1 MPKRYCVRLPLLV
14 RNPPIGGWMNPQEV
28 LDFAQKNGARQ
39 FDLRF
44 TDIPSLQHH
53 ISYPIGEL
61 SVSSFEDGFGMDGS
75 SIRGWAA
82 INESDMLLIPDPT
95 TAFMDPFAETPT
107 LVMIGDVID
116 PITKQ
121 HYERDPRWIAKK
133 AEKFL
138 ENSGVGDAAYF
149 GAEAEFFIF
158 DNVRSDQ
165 NQHSGFYFI
174 DADEG
179 RWNSGREKD
188 NLGYRP
194 RYKEG
199 YFPVPPTDHYQDL
212 RSEMVQ
218 TMIKV
223 GLNIECHHHEV
234 ATGGQ
239 AEIDQRFDSLVK
251 SADNM
256 MTYKY
261 VVRNVANQYGKTVTF
276 MPKPLFQDNGSGMH
290 THQSIWK
297 GGKPLFAGDNY
308 AGLSQLALW
317 YIGGLLKHARALS
330 AIIAPTTNSYKRLV
344 PGYEAPVNLA
354 YSRRNRSAAVRIPM
368 YSASPKAKRVEF
380 RPPDPSAN
388 PYLAFAAMLMAGL
401 DGVQNKMN
409 PGDPLDKD
417 IYDLSPE
424 EMKNVPSMPAS
435 LEEALDCLEND
446 HDFMMKGD
454 VFTEE
459 LIETFI
465 DYKRKNEADAIRL
478 RPHPY
483 EFALYYDI

>member
-1 MPKRYCVRLPLLV
+1 MS
-14 RNPPIGGWMNPQEV
+14 PQEV
-28 LDFAQKNGARQ
+28 LEFAKKNNACQ
-39 FDLRF
+39 LDVRF
-44 TDIPSLQHH
+44 SDIPGLQHH
-53 ISYPIGEL
+53 ISYPITEL
-61 SVSSFEDGFGMDGS
+61 DIDSFENGFGIDGS

-82 INESDMLLIPDPT
+82 INESDMLLIPDPN
-95 TAFMDPFAETPT
+95 TAFMDPFTEVPT
-107 LVMIGDVID
+107 LVITGDVRD

-121 HYERDPRWIAKK
+121 NYERDPRWIAKK
-133 AEKFL
+133 AELFL
-138 ENSGVGDAAYF
+138 NNSGLGDTAYF

-158 DNVRSDQ
+158 DNIRFDQ
-165 NQHSGFYFI
+165 NAHSGFYFI
-174 DADEG
+174 DAEEG

-212 RSEMVQ
+212 RAEMVE
-218 TMIKV
+218 TMIKC

-234 ATGGQ
+234 ATAGQ
-239 AEIDQRFDSLVK
+239 AEIDQRFDTLVK
-251 SADNM
+251 TADNM
-256 MTYKY
+256 MLYKY
-261 VVRNVANQYGKTVTF
+261 VVRNTAYQYGKTVTF

-290 THQSIWK
+290 THQSLWK
-297 GGKPLFAGDNY
+297 GGTPMFAGDLY
-308 AGLSQLALW
+308 AGLSQMALW
-317 YIGGLLKHARALS
+317 YAGGLLKHARALS

-354 YSRRNRSAAVRIPM
+354 YSKRNRSAAVRIPM

-380 RPPDPSAN
+380 RPPDPSSN
-388 PYLAFAAMLMAGL
+388 PYLAFAAMLMAGI
-401 DGVQNKMN
+401 DGILNKTD

-424 EMKNVPSMPAS
+424 EMKNIPSMPAS
-435 LEEALDCLEND
+435 LEEALSCLEDD
-446 HDFMMKGD
+446 HAFLLKGD

-465 DYKRKNEADAIRL
+465 NYKRRSEADAIRL

>member
-1 MPKRYCVRLPLLV
+1 MTPK
-14 RNPPIGGWMNPQEV
+14 EV
-28 LDFAQKNGARQ
+28 LEFAKKNDAKEI
-39 FDLRF
+39 DVRF
-44 TDIPSLQHH
+44 TDLPGILHH
-53 ISYPIGEL
+53 VSYPITQLTEE
-61 SVSSFEDGFGMDGS
+61 SFEEGFGFDGS

-82 INESDMLLIPDPT
+82 INESDMLLLPDST
-95 TAFMDPFAETPT
+95 TAVMDPFTEHATV
-107 LVMIGDVID
+107 VMLANVVD
-116 PITKQ
+116 PITRQ

-133 AEKFL
+133 AEMHLK
-138 ENSGVGDAAYF
+138 NSGIADTVYV

-158 DNVRSDQ
+158 DNIRFDQ
-165 NQHSGFYFI
+165 NEHCGFYFV
-174 DADEG
+174 DAEEG
-179 RWNSGREKD
+179 RWNSGREAD

-212 RSEMVQ
+212 RAEMVE
-218 TMIKV
+218 TMIRC
-223 GLNIECHHHEV
+223 GLDIECHHHEV

-239 AEIDQRFDSLVK
+239 TEIDQKFDAMVK

-256 MTYKY
+256 MLFKY
-261 VVRNVANQYGKTVTF
+261 IVRNVANQYGKTVTF
-276 MPKPLFQDNGSGMH
+276 MPKPLFGDNGSGMH
-290 THQSIWK
+290 VHQSLWK
-297 GGKPLFAGDNY
+297 DGKPLFAGDGY
-308 AGLSQLALW
+308 AGLSQMAMW
-317 YIGGLLKHARALS
+317 YIGGLLKHARALA

-380 RPPDPSAN
+380 RPPDPSCN
-388 PYLAFAAMLMAGL
+388 PYLAFAALTMAGL
-401 DGVQNKMN
+401 DGVLNKID
-409 PGDPLDKD
+409 PGEPLDKD

-424 EMKNVPSMPAS
+424 EMKGVPSMPGS
-435 LEEALDCLEND
+435 LDEALDCLED
-446 HDFMMKGD
+446 SHAFLLKGD

-459 LIETFI
+459 MVESFI
-465 DYKRKNEADAIRL
+465 GYKRRAEAEAIRL